1 MVTLPDILATRR
13 RLGADLR
20 RTALVES
27 HWLSSA
33 SGGEVRLK
41 LESHQVTNS
50 FKVRGALNASAGSR
64 SRRTPRNPPRV
75 VTASAG
81 NHGLAIAWAAGLAKL
96 HATIFTPRNAP
107 LTKLRAIE
115 RTGADLR
122 PVADDY
128 EQAEAFALEWASNHG
143 SVFISP
149 YNHDDV
155 IAGAG
160 TVGVEIVEEWPAVD
174 AVVVPIG
181 GGGLIS
187 GVAAAVS
194 AMKPGTDVIG
204 VEAAASNAFSA
215 ARAAGRL
222 VTIEVKPTIADG
234 LGGNVEPDTRTWQ
247 YVRDLVSRVV
257 TVSEDDLIGGIR
269 GLLAEDHLV
278 AEGAGIAAVAAVAA
292 TRIALTGRR
301 VAIIVSGANIDLARL
316 QECLN
321 GHRQ

>member
-13 RLGADLR
+13 RIGADLR

-27 HWLSSA
+27 HWLSSV
-33 SGGEVRLK
+33 SGAEVRLK
-41 LESHQVTNS
+41 LESHKVTNS
-50 FKVRGALNASAGSR
+50 FKVRGALNAV
-64 SRRTPRNPPRV
+64 RRLAEVSDSQRPPAV

-81 NHGLAIAWAAGLAKL
+81 NHGLAIAWAASLTSL
-96 HATIFTPRNAP
+96 HATIFTPRHAP
-107 LTKLRAIE
+107 RTKLKAIE

-128 EQAEAFALEWASNHG
+128 EQAEHLALEWAANHG

-160 TVGVEIVEEWPAVD
+160 TVGVEILEEWPAVD

-187 GVAAAVS
+187 GIAAAVS

-234 LGGNVEPDTRTWQ
+234 LGGNVEPNSRTWQ
-247 YVRDLVSRVV
+247 YVRDLVARIV
-257 TVSEDDLIGGIR
+257 TVSEDDLINGIR

-278 AEGAGIAAVAAVAA
+278 AEGAGIAAVAAIAA
-292 TRIALTGRR
+292 RRIAVDGSR
-301 VAIIVSGANIDLARL
+301 VAVVISGANIDLARL
-316 QECLN
+316 QGCLSP
-321 GHRQ
+321 RT